1 MTSTPPSDL
10 LYPTCAQCK
19 GIGLPAVPDW
29 QFDMEDELGFDVL
42 KALLLAHGGREVY
55 LSKLQIDD
63 PNQCERARAWMFSRF
78 GHGKILIPL
87 GPLSHS
93 NRVAW
98 TIYAMLR
105 DGASLAAAARAAGVH
120 SRAVSRHKK
129 RLQDFGA
136 LPVPQS
142 IITGEPHK

>member
-1 MTSTPPSDL
+1 
-10 LYPTCAQCK
+10 
-19 GIGLPAVPDW
+19 
-29 QFDMEDELGFDVL
+29 MEDELGFDVL